1 MLVFSVQVAG
11 VWGMISTRKNWK
23 KLAEVLAK
31 EKERV
36 TPSTIL
42 KMAHEVQETP
52 YCELCILNFKMGK
65 HKHDLPFGLYF

>member
-11 VWGMISTRKNWK
+11 VWGMISTRENWK
-23 KLAEVLAK
+23 KLAKVLAK

-52 YCELCILNFKMGK
+52 L
-65 HKHDLPFGLYF
+65 